1 MTLRQVADDLWT
13 ADTEMRMPLMHL
25 PLRMTVIR
33 IGDALWV
40 HSPIALDDAL
50 AREIDALGRVAW
62 LVGPNAFHHLKLRPY
77 HERWPDAELWC
88 PPALAAKRTD
98 LAFRGQLCADMPAA
112 WQGHLEAVR
121 LEGAPKLDEVV
132 FFHAPSK
139 SLVCTDLVF
148 NIQSP
153 RGWAVWPL
161 LKMMG
166 TYKRFAMSNFWK
178 VLAKDRAK
186 LGECVERVLAWD
198 IERVV
203 VAHGE
208 IVEDDARR
216 RLANAVAWM
225 RGGMREL
232 PPARVT
238 T

>member
-1 MTLRQVADDLWT
+1 MPLRPIADDVWAAESEL
-13 ADTEMRMPLMHL
+13 RMPLMVL

-33 IGDALWV
+33 IDDELWV

-50 AREIDALGRVAW
+50 AAEIDALGRVAW

-88 PPALAAKRTD
+88 PPGLAAKRKD
-98 LAFRGQLCADMPAA
+98 LPFRGQLCGEMPDA
-112 WQGHLEAVR
+112 WRGHLEAVR

-148 NIQSP
+148 NIQDP
-153 RGWAVWPL
+153 KGWAVWPL

-178 VLAKDRAK
+178 VLAKDRGK
-186 LGECVERVLAWD
+186 LREGIERVLAWD
-198 IERVV
+198 IERVIP
-203 VAHGE
+203 AHGD
-208 IVEDDARR
+208 IVEDDAGRR
-216 RLANAVAWM
+216 FADAVVWM
-225 RGGMREL
+225 RS
-232 PPARVT
+232 A
-238 T
+238 

>member
-1 MTLRQVADDLWT
+1 
-13 ADTEMRMPLMHL
+13 MP
-25 PLRMTVIR
+25 
-33 IGDALWV
+33 
-40 HSPIALDDAL
+40 
-50 AREIDALGRVAW
+50 ARARSEAS
-62 LVGPNAFHHLKLRPY
+62 RPGKAPGGY
-77 HERWPDAELWC
+77 C
-88 PPALAAKRTD
+88 TD
-98 LAFRGQLCADMPAA
+98 LSFRGQLCADMPAA
-112 WQGHLEAVR
+112 WQGHLDAVR

-132 FFHAPSK
+132 FFHVPSK

-178 VLAKDRAK
+178 LLAKDRAK

-216 RLANAVAWM
+216 RLAHAA
-225 RGGMREL
+225 G
-232 PPARVT
+232 ARYDVIT
-238 T
+238 SAPRRA